1 MADQTTPILT
11 TQELTKRF
19 GGLTAVD
26 GVSIELS
33 EGEIVA
39 LIGPNG
45 AGKTTFYNMVSG
57 RMTPTSGQVLF
68 RGSDIAG
75 KPPHEIARAGIGRSF
90 QITNVFNELTVR
102 ENVQVALVSHRGK
115 SLRLFSVLGM
125 DRALRREADEI
136 LARLGLEGMAELR
149 TGTLSYGDKRLLELA
164 IVLAIEPEI
173 VMLDEPTAG
182 LTPDETKGVIE
193 LIRTLRA
200 ERAYTFF
207 ITEHDMEVVFG
218 LAERVLV
225 MHRGQL
231 LASGTPEEVRQNPE
245 VRRAYLGD
253 EEEDSAA

>member
-1 MADQTTPILT
+1 MAEQTTPILT
-11 TQELTKRF
+11 TEDLTKRF
-19 GGLTAVD
+19 GGLAAVD
-26 GVSIELS
+26 GVSIQLN

-57 RMTPTSGQVLF
+57 RMTPTSGRVLL
-68 RGSDIAG
+68 RGTDIAG

-115 SLRLFSVLGM
+115 SLRLFSILGR
-125 DRALRREADEI
+125 DKALHREADEI
-136 LARLGLEGMAELR
+136 LARLGLESMAGLR

-182 LTPDETKGVIE
+182 LTPDETTAVIE

-200 ERAYTFF
+200 ERSYTFF

-231 LASGTPEEVRQNPE
+231 LATGAPEEVQKNPE

-253 EEEDSAA
+253 EEDSAA

>member
-1 MADQTTPILT
+1 MAEQTTHILT
-11 TQELTKRF
+11 TEKLTKRF

-26 GVSIELS
+26 GVSIELD

-57 RMTPTSGQVLF
+57 RMTPSSGRVLLH
-68 RGSDIAG
+68 GSDIAG
-75 KPPHEIARAGIGRSF
+75 QPPHQIARAGIGRSF

-115 SLRLFSVLGM
+115 SLRLFTILGR
-125 DRALRREADEI
+125 DKALRREADEI
-136 LARLGLEGMAELR
+136 LARLGLGAMSDLR

-182 LTPDETKGVIE
+182 LTPEETKGVIE
-193 LIRTLRA
+193 LIRNLRA
-200 ERAYTFF
+200 ERPYTFF

-231 LASGTPEEVRQNPE
+231 LATGTPEEVRQNPE